1 MADSKKQGVMKWVHI
16 AIALFLMFVVGNI
29 IPLTETGYTIVVNDV
44 YIPLYSLFGT
54 NFHLTLTGWQVA
66 GVFLG
71 VVWAWIFVGFLWPS
85 LLALVALGMTD
96 LMTMPQVL
104 QGSFGNH
111 VAVLLLFSMILF
123 GSPEHVGATKYITR
137 FFLTRKIYNGKPIIF
152 AFIFFFATYMLSVA
166 VNVTPSLLLMWAVL
180 YGILNDLGYKKGE
193 KFTSLMIVGTF
204 LGAISGQ
211 ASLPFSGSTLA
222 IISVFND
229 TLADISG
236 YRADIPAP
244 QYILLGFIF
253 TILVFIGYCLF
264 MKVVLKPADLEKVKN
279 VNVDMFNKHPLPSMN
294 TLQII
299 NFAAM
304 LVFIILLLAP
314 SFMNDYWW
322 ITSTLNGLGP
332 AGTGL
337 LVAGVMMIIKV
348 DNKPA
353 LDFGVVAKNHINW
366 DVFVMVAAAMVTA
379 SALTNAQTGVVAA
392 MTQALQP
399 LLGGHS
405 ALIFFA
411 IMLLFGMFVTS
422 FASSMVIGIAIMPI
436 LVIFGLQA
444 GANLQAVATTTIL
457 LIHYSIILPSA
468 SVFAAMLWGNEEWIS
483 PKDVFKSGT
492 FIVIL
497 ALIVAFVVIMPLSN
511 LLF

>member
-1 MADSKKQGVMKWVHI
+1 VLFFTQIKYEGEKIMAGSEKQGVMKYIHI
-16 AIALFLMFVVGNI
+16 FIALFLMFVAGNI
-29 IPLTETGYTIVVNDV
+29 IPPIYPLTEVGM
-44 YIPLYSLFGT
+44 
-54 NFHLTLTGWQVA
+54 QVM

-85 LLALVALGMTD
+85 LLAIVALGLTD
-96 LMTMPQVL
+96 FNSMNNVL

-137 FFLTRKIYNGKPIIF
+137 FFLTRRVYNGKPIMF
-152 AFIFFFATYMLSVA
+152 AFTFFFATYMLSVA

-180 YGILNDLGYKKGE
+180 YGILKDLGYEKGE

-229 TLADISG
+229 AVYDIAG
-236 YRADIPAP
+236 TRADLPAL

-253 TILVFIGYCLF
+253 TVLVFIGYCLF
-264 MKVVLKPADLEKVKN
+264 MKVVLKPADLEKVAN
-279 VNVDMFNKHPLPSMN
+279 VNVEMFNKDPLPPMN
-294 TLQII
+294 MLQKI
-299 NFAAM
+299 NFGAM
-304 LVFIILLLAP
+304 LTFIILLLAP
-314 SFMNDYWW
+314 ELMPNSWW
-322 ITSTLNGLGP
+322 ITSTLTGLGP
-332 AGTGL
+332 AGIGL
-337 LVAGVMMIIKV
+337 LVTGIMMIIRV
-348 DNKPA
+348 GGKPA

-366 DVFVMVAAAMVTA
+366 DVFVMVAAAMVIA
-379 SALTNAQTGVVAA
+379 SALTSQGTGATPDTGVVAA
-392 MTQALQP
+392 MEMALRP
-399 LLGGHS
+399 LLGGHT

-411 IMLLFGMFVTS
+411 IMLLFGMFVTN

-468 SVFAAMLWGNEEWIS
+468 SVFAAMLWGNEEWIA
-483 PKDVFKSGT
+483 PKDVFKSGA
-492 FIVIL
+492 FIVVL
-497 ALIVAFVVIMPLSN
+497 AMVVAFVVIMPLSN

>member
-1 MADSKKQGVMKWVHI
+1 MAHSEKQSVAKHI
-16 AIALFLMFVVGNI
+16 HIVISLFLMFIAGNI
-29 IPLTETGYTIVVNDV
+29 IPPIYPLTEIGIQVV
-44 YIPLYSLFGT
+44 S
-54 NFHLTLTGWQVA
+54 
-66 GVFLG
+66 VFLG

-96 LMTMPQVL
+96 FTSMGAVL

-137 FFLTRKIYNGKPIIF
+137 FFLTRKVYNGKPIIF
-152 AFIFFFATYMLSVA
+152 AFMFFFATYMLSVA
-166 VNVTPSLLLMWAVL
+166 VNVTPALLLMWGVL

-193 KFTSLMIVGTF
+193 KFTSMMIVGTF

-222 IISVFND
+222 IINVFNNAG
-229 TLADISG
+229 TDILREGG
-236 YRADIPAP
+236 YIATNEYLYIPAP
-244 QYILLGFIF
+244 QYIFLGFIF

-264 MKVVLKPADLEKVKN
+264 MGVTLKPVDLEKVSN
-279 VNVDMFNKHPLPSMN
+279 VNTEMFNKNPLPPMN
-294 TLQII
+294 TLQKV
-299 NFAAM
+299 NFGVM
-304 LVFIILLLAP
+304 IMFIILLLSP
-314 SFMNDYWW
+314 SFMPDEWW
-322 ITSTLNGLGP
+322 ITTTLNNLGP

-337 LVAGVMMIIKV
+337 LLTGMMMLIKI
-348 DNKPA
+348 KGTPA
-353 LDFGVVAKNHINW
+353 LDFGTVAKNHINW
-366 DVFVMVAAAMVTA
+366 DVFVMVAAAMMIA
-379 SALTNAQTGVVAA
+379 SALTNYQTGVVAA
-392 MTQALQP
+392 MEMALEP

-405 ALIFFA
+405 AFIFFA
-411 IMLLFGMFVTS
+411 IMLIFGMFVTS

-436 LVIFGLQA
+436 LVIFGTRA
-444 GANLQAVATTTIL
+444 GANLPAVATTTIL

-483 PKDVFKSGT
+483 PKDVFKSGV

-497 ALIVAFVVIMPLSN
+497 AMVIAFVAIMPLSN